1 MVLITCVGRR
11 GIASLRAVNQ
21 QDVWTLK
28 SGKDYMKN

>member
-1 MVLITCVGRR
+1 MGRR

-21 QDVWTLK
+21 QDVRALK